1 MLLKDKKKKRVKTEH
16 CYSKQM
22 QNKTKF
28 WSKAKKIFKISNI
41 EEDLEQMLTNACRF
55 ISVLNTLI
63 SDKNLKSKSV

>member
-1 MLLKDKKKKRVKTEH
+1 
-16 CYSKQM
+16 M